1 MPRGR
6 PRQFDLKQALEAA
19 MLVFWSEGYEGASCD
34 RLLDAMDI
42 NSGSMYSAF
51 GDKKA
56 LYSQAL
62 DHYAEAVLGGVEAT
76 VNAPGSPLAAI
87 KKFLRNAENFAKQED
102 CKGCLITNT
111 LIEFGG
117 GEDDEL
123 AEKARAIMTHMIRV
137 FEKRLKEAKSLGEL
151 DESADPKALASFL
164 VSSVQGLSVLG
175 RSGVDASVI
184 RHTVRTIVAVL
195 E

>member
-6 PRQFDLKQALEAA
+6 PRQFDLEQALEAA
-19 MLVFWSEGYEGASCD
+19 MVVFWSEGYEGASCD
-34 RLLDAMDI
+34 RLLEAMDI

-51 GDKKA
+51 GDKRA
-56 LYSQAL
+56 LYGRAL
-62 DHYAEAVLGGVEAT
+62 DHYAETVLSGVEAT
-76 VNAPGSPLAAI
+76 INTPGSPLASV
-87 KKFLRNAENFAKQED
+87 KKFIRNAESFAKAEG

-117 GEDDEL
+117 EDDQL
-123 AEKARAIMTHMIRV
+123 AEKARTIMSRMIRM
-137 FEKRLKEAKSLGEL
+137 FEKRLKEAKELGEL
-151 DESADPKALASFL
+151 GPSADPKALAAFL
-164 VSSVQGLSVLG
+164 VSSLQGLSVLG

-184 RHTVRTIVAVL
+184 RHTVRTILGVF